1 MQDIKCVYSKNAG
14 IFYAVN
20 EEDREKRWII

>member
-1 MQDIKCVYSKNAG
+1 MQDIKCVYSKNVG

-20 EEDREKRWII
+20 EENREKV